1 MKEHAT
7 HTIDMERLMGK
18 RLLLSHGGGGEE
30 SNQLIRELFFKHFGN
45 EILLRD
51 EDAAVLHV
59 QNKIAFTTDSFTVS
73 PIFFSGGNIGKLA
86 IVGTVNDLAMMGAK
100 PLYISCGFMIEEG
113 LLYSELEMIVKTMA
127 EELAVSGAKIVCGD
141 TKVVPKGSVDKIFI
155 NTSGIGE
162 VQASDISAHNLEE
175 GDAIIVS
182 RDIGRHGAT
191 ILAQREGIDI
201 DSGLST
207 DCATLWPMVERLLD
221 QNIIPNAMRDA
232 TRGGLAAVLNEW
244 AMTSDICIELE
255 EQSIPISDDVQ
266 GLCEIFGFEASDFAN
281 EGTFVLAV
289 KSEYAQKTIEL
300 LHTFENSKTAAI
312 IGKVT
317 TRKKQKVIINTAWG
331 SSRYLDLPK
340 GELLPRIC

>member
-1 MKEHAT
+1 M
-7 HTIDMERLMGK
+7 DK

-30 SNQLIRELFFKHFGN
+30 SNQLICKLFFKHFDN

-51 EDAAVLHV
+51 EDTAVLHI
-59 QNKIAFTTDSFTVS
+59 QNKIAFTNDSFTVS
-73 PIFFSGGNIGKLA
+73 SIFFSGGNIAKLA
-86 IVGTVNDLAMMGAK
+86 IAGTVNDLAMMGAK

-113 LLYSELEMIVKTMA
+113 LLYEELEMIVKTMA

-141 TKVVPKGSVDKIFI
+141 TKVVPKGSVDNIFI

-162 VQASDISAHNLEE
+162 VQASDISAHNLE
-175 GDAIIVS
+175 G
-182 RDIGRHGAT
+182 
-191 ILAQREGIDI
+191 
-201 DSGLST
+201 
-207 DCATLWPMVERLLD
+207 
-221 QNIIPNAMRDA
+221 
-232 TRGGLAAVLNEW
+232 GGLAAVLNEW

-255 EQSIPISDDVQ
+255 EQSILISDDVQ

-317 TRKKQKVIINTAWG
+317 RRKKQKVILNTAWG